1 MSISAKVA
9 RSQLKV
15 DIILEFVHEVSDKQ
29 QFRTECI
36 ERTCLSAMSRTIIL
50 VMEVSKL
57 RGGIKESGA
66 AKVRVN
72 MLSSSALAYEDGARP
87 VYEPWTTAG
96 DLRYGHDDA
105 SPAL

>member
-1 MSISAKVA
+1 MKSP
-9 RSQLKV
+9 
-15 DIILEFVHEVSDKQ
+15 DKQ

-36 ERTCLSAMSRTIIL
+36 ERTCLSAMSRTIIW

-57 RGGIKESGA
+57 LGGIKESGA

-72 MLSSSALAYEDGARP
+72 MLSSSALAYLAYEDGARP

-105 SPAL
+105 SPHP

>member
-1 MSISAKVA
+1 MTHVSISAKVVEIA
-9 RSQLKV
+9 IKV
-15 DIILEFVHEVSDKQ
+15 DIFLEFVYEVSDKQ

-72 MLSSSALAYEDGARP
+72 MLSSSALAYQDGARP
-87 VYEPWTTAG
+87 I
-96 DLRYGHDDA
+96 
-105 SPAL
+105 

>member
-1 MSISAKVA
+1 
-9 RSQLKV
+9 
-15 DIILEFVHEVSDKQ
+15 LEFVHEVSDKQ

-57 RGGIKESGA
+57 LGGIKESGA

-72 MLSSSALAYEDGARP
+72 MLSSSALAYLAYEDGARP

>member
-1 MSISAKVA
+1 MLKWSKL
-9 RSQLKV
+9 QLKV
-15 DIILEFVHEVSDKQ
+15 DIILEFVYEVSDKQ

-36 ERTCLSAMSRTIIL
+36 ERTCSSTMSRTIIW

-57 RGGIKESGA
+57 LGGIKESGA

-87 VYEPWTTAG
+87 IYEPWTTAG

-105 SPAL
+105 SPHL